1 MTIDLESA
9 HRHAAMLMRQT
20 AAIRDTQAR
29 EHAAVGAVAR
39 SAECERLRDE
49 LLAVAQLNED
59 AAQMQSEDK
68 TGATPK

>member
-1 MTIDLESA
+1 
-9 HRHAAMLMRQT
+9 
-20 AAIRDTQAR
+20 
-29 EHAAVGAVAR
+29 VAR

-59 AAQMQSEDK
+59 AAQMRSGDK